1 MTTTVTAG
9 RRIGRWTLQS
19 ALGVGS
25 FGSAWKAVDD
35 HGRVAAIKLLGGPP
49 GSEVEALARVCHPAV
64 PSVLDAQGEP
74 TPFMAMSLAQG
85 RTLTQMVR
93 GGRAPESAAV
103 AIGGILA
110 DALSVLHAADLP
122 HGDIKPDN
130 VVVGSVKRSE
140 VMLVDFGL
148 AGGDSGGTL
157 HYAAPE
163 RLRGGPPS
171 GPADVYALGLL
182 LWEMLVGRLPFADGG
197 VSASLVRRRAE
208 APVLEGHSPWITD
221 LVSRM
226 LAPDPAHRPNA
237 DVVTDTLAAHGAVLP
252 RITGPLVRRRARTVH
267 VPLAAVD
274 AALERWID
282 SGGSLQICGRRRL
295 GRSHALSRAITT
307 LQARGATWL
316 RMSSTPQ
323 VWGAIGDA
331 LADPALPG
339 APVALPDAAHTLD
352 RAEAAAA
359 ALEERAP
366 GGLALLV
373 ADLDSLDAGS
383 LATVQALVRRGS
395 VSVCAAGTEPLA
407 WMGPAA
413 ALRPFDGAEVT
424 SLIGGI
430 LGVAEPHP
438 GLVERAMTVSGGV
451 PGVVVEFIAAA
462 FESDALVRRAQR
474 WLVDESRLDALV
486 ARDALVTAAPFAPA
500 SVAARLG
507 GLLAAAGSAVP
518 LPRLQSML
526 DLRASQF
533 EGGLQELV
541 DTGYVQ
547 VEQGQAR
554 CASRAAGAALKQSCG
569 ELAAFHRLLAK
580 SLMDDPDAPACRLG
594 WHIVG
599 GADAAAVVA
608 RGAAILDEVLLLDPG
623 EAARLSDSMWALAPD
638 PSMVAA
644 RVEALQR
651 AGRVDEAV
659 SFAEEQLAAHGPV
672 LAVQVA
678 LARAHLACGD
688 GTEAALAVSRAAR
701 AGLDGA
707 PAPLSLEL
715 VEVKALFRADDVQ
728 ASATACCAIPPI
740 SADASSDMVDDWLAV
755 QVVHAQSLHRLGS
768 AADAVA
774 VLDAVPPRLGY
785 GRPARA
791 LLDASLGRLLYHA
804 GRFVD
809 AANVMARAAG
819 ADAGLSALD
828 RARMLNNAGLVSYQC
843 GRRLRALEH
852 WEAGLLLFERLG
864 AILDQI
870 RVSVNL
876 CVGYREAG
884 RWERARQAGAWA
896 AVEAGRRDQHD
907 LQAMA
912 AGNMGDLFLDQR
924 RYTEAE
930 RWYLQAHRVARTHDL
945 SGELVELA
953 RRQAELAV
961 LRDDA
966 DALVR
971 SDEALRMAEAAD
983 ETVESC
989 RARALRAVCLARRNG
1004 NRDVIRELLEA
1015 AEEPLRAAGAAGELA
1030 SVRLLAAEAWV
1041 AVGDAP
1047 RAVGCCDKVVAF
1059 AEEMGHVSLR
1069 TRADH
1074 LLATA
1079 RELQMQGDQD
1089 HRLDLLVSLAVAVAR
1104 RQDDEAGLLQTVAE
1118 AALEL
1123 LAGERAFVILSGD
1136 SLEDGRPDLRVVAAH
1151 TAAGV
1156 EVGAPSMSVVR
1167 RVLDARTEVIAAD
1180 LSERGDLRE
1189 AKSVMAFSLRSA
1201 MCVPMLEGNQVLG
1214 AIYVDSQTASE
1225 EELSRS
1231 ARFMRALAAHASVAV
1246 TNARRVQAIKERAAW
1261 AAEVAH
1267 DMRSPVSSIITLAA
1281 TVREDPSDT
1290 ELVGEC
1296 MDDMLVAGRRC
1307 LAMAERFLGDGSA
1320 KREPVEVGELI
1331 REVGRTLSPLAR
1343 ARGVAFAWHGGEGDV
1358 VLADSV
1364 ELCRVL
1370 VNLGSNAVKYSDPG
1384 GHVTLQADIRGGRVR
1399 ITVRDQGAG
1408 IPDDALAAIFERG
1421 VQAPGARSGHGI
1433 GLSVAHRMIEAH
1445 GGDIVAA
1452 NHPDGGAQ
1460 FTVTLPLHV
1469 AASRRAV

>member
-1 MTTTVTAG
+1 MTSPVTAG
-9 RRIGRWTLQS
+9 RRIGRWTLES
-19 ALGVGS
+19 ALGAGS

-64 PSVLDAQGEP
+64 PSVLDAQGAP
-74 TPFMAMSLAQG
+74 TPFMAMSLARG
-85 RTLTQMVR
+85 RTLTKMVR

-103 AIGGILA
+103 AIGGMLA

-122 HGDIKPDN
+122 HGDIKPGN
-130 VVVGSVKRSE
+130 VVVGSVKQGE

-157 HYAAPE
+157 QYAAPE

-171 GPADVYALGLL
+171 GPADIYGLGLL
-182 LWEMLVGRLPFADGG
+182 LWEMLVGRLPFADAGM
-197 VSASLVRRRAE
+197 SASLVRRRAE
-208 APVLEGHSPWITD
+208 TPVLEGQSSWLTD

-226 LAPDPAHRPNA
+226 LAPDPAHRPDAN
-237 DVVTDTLAAHGAVLP
+237 VVTDTLAAHGAVLP

-267 VPLAAVD
+267 VPVAEVD
-274 AALERWID
+274 AALARWIEH
-282 SGGSLQICGRRRL
+282 GGCLQICGRRQL
-295 GRSHALSRAITT
+295 GRSHALARAITT
-307 LQARGATWL
+307 LQAQGATWL
-316 RMSSTPQ
+316 RMSATQQ
-323 VWGAIGDA
+323 VWGAVADV

-339 APVALPDAAHTLD
+339 PPAALPEAAHILD

-359 ALEERAP
+359 AIEERAP

-373 ADLDSLDAGS
+373 ADLDGLDAGS

-395 VSVCAAGTEPLA
+395 VAVCAAGTEPTD
-407 WMGPAA
+407 WMGPPAR
-413 ALRPFDGAEVT
+413 LRPFGIAEVST
-424 SLIGGI
+424 LIGGI
-430 LGVAEPHP
+430 LGESQPHP
-438 GLVERAMTVSGGV
+438 GLVERAMAVSGGV
-451 PGVVVEFIAAA
+451 PGVVVEFVAAA
-462 FESDALVRRAQR
+462 FESDGLVRRAQR
-474 WLVDESRLDALV
+474 WLVDETQLDALM
-486 ARDALVTAAPFAPA
+486 ARDDLVTSAPFRPDT
-500 SVAARLG
+500 VAGRLG
-507 GLLAAAGSAVP
+507 GLLAAANAAVP
-518 LPRLQSML
+518 LTR
-526 DLRASQF
+526 LRAMLSVSLDAF
-533 EGGLQELV
+533 EVGLQELV
-541 DTGYVQ
+541 DTGYVL

-554 CASRAAGAALKQSCG
+554 CASRAVGAALKRTCG
-569 ELAAFHRLLAK
+569 ELASFHRLLAE

-599 GADAAAVVA
+599 SGDATTARSRGADLLRAVLV
-608 RGAAILDEVLLLDPG
+608 LDPG
-623 EAARLSDSMWALAPD
+623 EAARLADALWELAPD
-638 PSMVAA
+638 ASLVAP
-644 RVEALQR
+644 RVEALLR
-651 AGRVDEAV
+651 AGRTDDAV
-659 SFAEEQLAAHGPV
+659 AFAEAELAERGSM
-672 LAVQVA
+672 LDVQVA
-678 LARAHLACGD
+678 LARAHLGRGD
-688 GTEAALAVSRAAR
+688 GAEAALEVCRAAR
-701 AGLDGA
+701 ADLDGA
-707 PAPLSLEL
+707 PAPMALVL
-715 VEVKALFRADDVQ
+715 VEVKALFRSDAVQ
-728 ASATACCAIPPI
+728 ASADTCAAIAHVSPDDPP
-740 SADASSDMVDDWLAV
+740 DAIDDWLSV

-768 AADAVA
+768 ATDAVA

-809 AANVMARAAG
+809 AADVMARAAG

-852 WEAGLLLFERLG
+852 WEAALLLFERLG
-864 AILDQI
+864 ANLEQI

-884 RWERARQAGAWA
+884 RWERARQAGVWA
-896 AVEAGRRDQHD
+896 ADEAERREEHA

-912 AGNMGDLFLDQR
+912 AGNMGDLYLDQR

-930 RWYLQAHRVARTHDL
+930 RWYLKASRIARAQEI

-971 SDEALRMAEAAD
+971 ADEALRVAEAAG
-983 ETVESC
+983 ETVEAC
-989 RARALRAVCLARRNG
+989 RSRALRAVCLARRSG
-1004 NRDVIRELLEA
+1004 SREVIRELLDS
-1015 AEEPLRAAGAAGELA
+1015 AEEPLRAAGAAGDLA
-1030 SVRLLAAEAWV
+1030 SVRLLAAQAWV
-1041 AVGDAP
+1041 AVGDAG
-1047 RAVGCCDKVVAF
+1047 RAVVNCDKVVAF

-1074 LLATA
+1074 LLAAA
-1079 RELQMQGDQD
+1079 RKVEMAGEQD
-1089 HRLDLLVSLAVAVAR
+1089 NRLDLLVSLAVAVAR
-1104 RQDDEAGLLQTVAE
+1104 RQDDETGLLQTVAE

-1123 LAGERAFVILSGD
+1123 LSGERAFVVLAGD
-1136 SLEDGRPDLRVVAAH
+1136 EGDDGRADLSVVAAH
-1151 TAAGV
+1151 TAEGV
-1156 EVGAPSMSVVR
+1156 EVGVPSMSVVR

-1201 MCVPMLEGNQVLG
+1201 MCVPMLDGNDVLG

-1246 TNARRVQAIKERAAW
+1246 TNARRVKAIKERATW

-1281 TVREDPSDT
+1281 TVREDPTDA
-1290 ELVGEC
+1290 ELVEEC
-1296 MDDMLVAGRRC
+1296 MEDMLLAGRRC
-1307 LAMAERFLGDGSA
+1307 LAMAERFLADGSA
-1320 KREPVEVGELI
+1320 QREPVEIAALI
-1331 REVGRTLSPLAR
+1331 REVGRSLNPVAR
-1343 ARGVAFAWHGGEGDV
+1343 AKGVAFEWSAGEGDL
-1358 VLADSV
+1358 VLGDPV
-1364 ELCRVL
+1364 ELSRVL
-1370 VNLGSNAVKYSDPG
+1370 VNLGSNAVKYSDAG
-1384 GHVTLQADIRGGRVR
+1384 GQVNVEAEARGETVV
-1399 ITVRDQGAG
+1399 IAVRDHGPG
-1408 IPDDALAAIFERG
+1408 IPEDALATIFGRG

-1433 GLSVAHRMIEAH
+1433 GLAVAHRMIEAH
-1445 GGDIVAA
+1445 GGDIVAS
-1452 NHPDGGAQ
+1452 NHPDGGAL
-1460 FTVTLPLHV
+1460 FTVTLPLHA
-1469 AASRRAV
+1469 AASQRAV

>member
-1 MTTTVTAG
+1 MTSAVTAG
-9 RRIGRWTLQS
+9 RRIGRWTLET

-74 TPFMAMSLAQG
+74 IPYMAMSLARG

-110 DALSVLHAADLP
+110 DALSVLHAANLP

-130 VVVGSVKRSE
+130 VVVGSVKRAE

-157 HYAAPE
+157 QYAAPE

-208 APVLEGHSPWITD
+208 TPVLDGQSPWLTD

-226 LAPDPAHRPNA
+226 LAPDPAHRPDAN
-237 DVVTDTLAAHGAVLP
+237 VVTDTLAAHGAVLP
-252 RITGPLVRRRARTVH
+252 RITGQLVRRRAGAVH
-267 VPLAAVD
+267 VPLADVD
-274 AALERWID
+274 HRLARWIER
-282 SGGSLQICGRRRL
+282 GGSLQVCGNRQL
-295 GRSHALSRAITT
+295 GRSHALARAITT

-316 RMSSTPQ
+316 RLTSTQQ
-323 VWGAIGDA
+323 VWGAVADA

-339 APVALPDAAHTLD
+339 PPVPLPAAAHILD

-359 ALEERAP
+359 AIEERTP

-373 ADLDSLDAGS
+373 EDLDSLDAGS

-395 VSVCAAGTEPLA
+395 VAVCAAGTEPVD
-407 WMGPAA
+407 WMGEPAL
-413 ALRPFDGAEVT
+413 LRPFEAAEV
-424 SLIGGI
+424 SALIGGI
-430 LGVAEPHP
+430 LGESEPHA
-438 GLVERAMTVSGGV
+438 GLVERAVAVSGGV
-451 PGVVVEFIAAA
+451 PGVVVEFVAAA
-462 FESDALVRRAQR
+462 FEADALVRRAQR
-474 WLVDESRLDALV
+474 WLVDESELDALV
-486 ARDALVTAAPFAPA
+486 ARDDLVTAAPFEPDT
-500 SVAARLG
+500 VAARLG
-507 GLLAAAGSAVP
+507 GLLAAANASVP
-518 LPRLQSML
+518 LPRLRAML
-526 DLRASQF
+526 SVGAVEF
-533 EGGLQELV
+533 EMGLQELV
-541 DTGYVQ
+541 DTGYVL

-554 CASRAAGAALKQSCG
+554 CASRAAGAALKQTCG
-569 ELAAFHRLLAK
+569 ELASFHRLLAE
-580 SLMDDPDAPACRLG
+580 SLMADPDAPACRLG

-599 GADAAAVVA
+599 AGDAKAALDRGAD
-608 RGAAILDEVLLLDPG
+608 ILCSVLMLDPG
-623 EAARLSDSMWALAPD
+623 EAARLADALWELAPD
-638 PSMVAA
+638 ATLVAP

-651 AGRVDEAV
+651 SGRTDEAV
-659 SFAEEQLAAHGPV
+659 AFAEAELAQRGSV

-678 LARAHLACGD
+678 LARAHLARGD
-688 GTEAALAVSRAAR
+688 GTESALEVCRTAR
-701 AGLDGA
+701 ATLNGA
-707 PAPLSLEL
+707 PAPMGLVL
-715 VEVKALFRADDVQ
+715 VEVKALFRADAVQ
-728 ASATACCAIPPI
+728 AAADTCAAIPAVSSHDSP
-740 SADASSDMVDDWLAV
+740 DAIDDWLSV

-774 VLDAVPPRLGY
+774 VLDAVPPRLGF

-809 AANVMARAAG
+809 AADVMARAAG

-852 WEAGLLLFERLG
+852 WEAALLLFERLG
-864 AILDQI
+864 ANLDQI

-896 AVEAGRRDQHD
+896 ADEADRREQRD

-912 AGNMGDLFLDQR
+912 AGNMGDLYLDHR
-924 RYTEAE
+924 RYTDAE
-930 RWYLQAHRVARTHDL
+930 RWYLKASRIARAHSL

-971 SDEALRMAEAAD
+971 ADEALRIAEDAG
-983 ETVESC
+983 ETVEIC
-989 RARALRAVCLARRNG
+989 RSRALRAVCLARRNG
-1004 NRDVIRELLEA
+1004 SRELISELLDTAEA
-1015 AEEPLRAAGAAGELA
+1015 PLRAAGAAGELA

-1041 AVGDAP
+1041 AVGEAG
-1047 RAVGCCDKVVAF
+1047 RAVANCDKVVAF

-1074 LLATA
+1074 LLAAA
-1079 RELQMQGDQD
+1079 RKVEMAGEQD
-1089 HRLDLLVSLAVAVAR
+1089 NRLDLLVSLAVAVAR

-1123 LAGERAFVILSGD
+1123 LSGERAFVILSGEEGD
-1136 SLEDGRPDLRVVAAH
+1136 DGRPHLAVVAAH
-1151 TAAGV
+1151 TAEGV
-1156 EVGAPSMSVVR
+1156 EVGVPSMSVVR

-1189 AKSVMAFSLRSA
+1189 AKSVMAFSLRSV
-1201 MCVPMLEGNQVLG
+1201 MCVPMLEGNDVLG

-1246 TNARRVQAIKERAAW
+1246 TNARRVKAIKERATW

-1267 DMRSPVSSIITLAA
+1267 DMQSPVSSIITLAA
-1281 TVREDPSDT
+1281 TVREEPTDV
-1290 ELVGEC
+1290 ELVEEC
-1296 MDDMLVAGRRC
+1296 MDDMLLAGRRC
-1307 LAMAERFLGDGSA
+1307 LAMAERFLADGRA
-1320 KREPVEVGELI
+1320 QREPVEIATLI
-1331 REVGRTLSPLAR
+1331 REVGRSLNPVAR
-1343 ARGVAFAWHGGEGDV
+1343 AKGVAFDWRGGEGDR
-1358 VLADSV
+1358 VLGDPV
-1364 ELCRVL
+1364 ELSRVL

-1384 GHVTLQADIRGGRVR
+1384 GQVTLSAEVHGDVVTIA
-1399 ITVRDQGAG
+1399 VRDRGPG
-1408 IPDDALAAIFERG
+1408 IPEEALSTIFGRG

-1433 GLSVAHRMIEAH
+1433 GLAVAHRMIEAH
-1445 GGDIVAA
+1445 GGDIVAS
-1452 NHPDGGAQ
+1452 NHPDGGAL
-1460 FTVTLPLHV
+1460 FTVTLPLHA